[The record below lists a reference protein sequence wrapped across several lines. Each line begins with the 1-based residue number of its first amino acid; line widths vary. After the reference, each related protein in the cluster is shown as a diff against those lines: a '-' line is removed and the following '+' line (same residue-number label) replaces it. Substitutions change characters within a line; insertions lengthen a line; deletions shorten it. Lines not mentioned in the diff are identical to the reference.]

1 MQLNDN
7 LIAWAKGSSRTPRHY
22 KLKIDYILEHNLK
35 HLNEDNMFQILAYP
49 DLDADRALKI
59 LVSEYGKTWVNN
71 LNAIVAE
78 YPGGTVIDIRGC
90 Q

>member
-7 LIAWAKGSSRTPRHY
+7 IIQWAKDSSRSPAHY
-22 KLKIDYILEHNLK
+22 RLKIDYILEHNLK
-35 HLNEDNMFQILAYP
+35 CLTSENMFQILAYP
-49 DLDADRALKI
+49 DLNADRAFKN
-59 LVSEYGKTWVNN
+59 LVKDYGKTWVNN

-78 YPGGTVIDIRGC
+78 YPGGTVIDIRGV

>member
-7 LIAWAKGSSRTPRHY
+7 IIKWAKESSRTARHY
-22 KLKIDYILEHNLK
+22 KLKIDYIIEHNLK
-35 HLNEDNMFQILAYP
+35 HLNGDNMFQILAYP
-49 DLDADRALKI
+49 DMDADRALRN
-59 LVSEYGKTWVNN
+59 LASEYGKTWVNN

-78 YPGGTVIDIRGC
+78 YPSGTVIDIRGY